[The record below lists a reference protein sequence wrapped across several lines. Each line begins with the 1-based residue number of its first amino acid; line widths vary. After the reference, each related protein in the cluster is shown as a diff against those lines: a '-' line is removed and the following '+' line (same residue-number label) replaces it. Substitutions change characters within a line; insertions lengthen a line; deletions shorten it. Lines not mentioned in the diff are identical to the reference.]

1 MNFVC
6 PACKSDNVQRL
17 SIVHQGG
24 LSSTKTKSRG
34 SGIVIGGD
42 GVGLGL
48 GSSKT
53 RGTTQT
59 VTSMRAAPPLKKRFL
74 KPLALISLVFFLVSA
89 PIALASDPVV
99 QTAAGFVW
107 IAAIVGWIAFALHY
121 NMTKWPPQ
129 KAIWDNSCLCN
140 RCDTIF
146 YIGDV

>member
-1 MNFVC
+1 MNFIC

-24 LSSTKTKSRG
+24 LSNIKTKSRG

-42 GVGLGL
+42 GIGLGL

-59 VTSMRAAPPLKKRFL
+59 VASMRAAPPPKKHFL
-74 KPLALISLVFFLVSA
+74 KPLGLITLACLFILALIAKDNS
-89 PIALASDPVV
+89 PIE
-99 QTAAGFVW
+99 QKMTGFVW
-107 IAAIVGWIAFALHY
+107 AVATVGWIAFALHY
-121 NMTKWPPQ
+121 NITKWPPL

-146 YIGDV
+146 YLGNA